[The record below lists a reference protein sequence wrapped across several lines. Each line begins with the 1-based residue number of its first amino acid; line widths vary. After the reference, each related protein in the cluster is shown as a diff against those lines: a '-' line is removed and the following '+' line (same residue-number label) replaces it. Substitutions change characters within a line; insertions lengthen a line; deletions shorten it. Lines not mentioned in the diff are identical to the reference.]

1 MPSNVPGSL
10 HKALS
15 VFSWRGIN
23 LSKIESSTVE
33 NKARRV
39 LLLMDL
45 VKDQPEKLIEAA
57 LTELELIGAEI
68 KILGITRS
76 MFCPHFKELK
86 MKMKLTY

>member
-1 MPSNVPGSL
+1 MPSNVL
-10 HKALS
+10 ALYKALS

-23 LSKIESSTVE
+23 LSKIESRSE

-68 KILGITRS
+68 K
-76 MFCPHFKELK
+76 F
-86 MKMKLTY
+86 

>member
-23 LSKIESSTVE
+23 LSKIESRPLKTKLGE
-33 NKARRV
+33 YFF
-39 LLLMDL
+39 LMDL
-45 VKDQPEKLIEAA
+45 VNDQPEKLIEAA

-68 KILGITRS
+68 KILGDYPIYVLST
-76 MFCPHFKELK
+76 L
-86 MKMKLTY
+86 